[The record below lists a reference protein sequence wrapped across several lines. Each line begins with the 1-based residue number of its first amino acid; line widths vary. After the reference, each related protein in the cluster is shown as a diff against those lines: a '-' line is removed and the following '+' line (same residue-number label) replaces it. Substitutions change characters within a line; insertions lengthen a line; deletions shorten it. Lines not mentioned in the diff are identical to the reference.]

1 MAVSPTPAN
10 DQEDKPLMLD
20 EVPEASEP
28 DEEVGEPETC
38 EVEGPAVSDSGR
50 QVDGGEGDTEVA
62 MEAQGSEKTQDI
74 EEG

>member
-10 DQEDKPLMLD
+10 YQEEEPLKLD

-38 EVEGPAVSDSGR
+38 KVEGPAVSDNGR
-50 QVDGGEGDTEVA
+50 QVDGGEGDIEVA
-62 MEAQGSEKTQDI
+62 MEAQGSEKAQDI